1 MTPTPWQK
9 SIISRAYEAPR
20 GTAEHKRLWRL
31 CYAIARAMAVEH
43 KASSAGK
50 GVQRTP
56 PAPQWEE
63 RDFIEY
69 VLCCTPESPSAG
81 NTVALDDLITGFR
94 TIAQE
99 SGSVVLSLDNLEE
112 YGDTYEA
119 CWEEEHLDQELQML
133 LEQERLES
141 LMDWEGH
148 TGTKQRPLH
157 GLHPVTQERDLPDWL
172 AHEVDSVGE
181 EDHLEPAFL
190 GFEGLN
196 QPLPV

>member
-1 MTPTPWQK
+1 MNPTPWQQ
-9 SIISRAYEAPR
+9 SIISRAHEAPR
-20 GTAEHKRLWRL
+20 GSAEHKRLWRL
-31 CYAIARAMAVEH
+31 CYAIARAMSVEH
-43 KASSAGK
+43 KRSAGE
-50 GVQRTP
+50 GVKRTP

-63 RDFIEY
+63 RDFIEHI
-69 VLCCTPESPSAG
+69 LCCTPESPSAG
-81 NTVALDDLITGFR
+81 NTVALDDIITGFR

-99 SGSVVLSLDNLEE
+99 SGAVVFSIDNLEE
-112 YGDTYEA
+112 RGDTYEA
-119 CWEEEHLDQELQML
+119 AADEDIQDQELRAL
-133 LEQERLES
+133 LDQERLEA

-148 TGTKQRPLH
+148 TGTKRHPLN

-196 QPLPV
+196 QPLPA